1 MGDLDKYFEDS
12 KPEETHPKVRSWRK
26 LIENGNKATCELY
39 RKFDGL
45 TYGIAKLY
53 VSFYDA
59 NGMEVRHDEVEWEPE
74 LNEALLRLRVA
85 SVSGENEAR
94 RLGLMLKTW
103 FGRPEQ
109 RYGDGFFSGVLH
121 EYLGSSELASRAPV
135 REVLNQWREDHAS
148 RESSAYADC
157 VDSIEA
163 VIVEA
168 AHSLT
173 VLGYQRDAAK
183 EILAAGIGHY
193 LDERLSLTQRR
204 MLGFR

>member
-26 LIENGNKATCELY
+26 LIEDGKKATCELY

-45 TYGIAKLY
+45 TYSIAKLY
-53 VSFYDA
+53 VSFHDA
-59 NGMEVRHDEVEWEPE
+59 NGVELRHDEVEWEPE
-74 LNEALLRLRVA
+74 LNEALLRLRVP
-85 SVSGENEAR
+85 SVSPENEAR

-109 RYGDGFFSGVLH
+109 RYGDGFFSCVLR
-121 EYLGSSELASRAPV
+121 EYLGSSELARRAPV
-135 REVLNQWREDHAS
+135 REVLNQWRENQAS

-157 VDSIEA
+157 VESIET
-163 VIVEA
+163 VIVKA

-173 VLGYQRDAAK
+173 VLGYPRDAAK

-204 MLGFR
+204 MLGFG

>member
-26 LIENGNKATCELY
+26 LIDDGKTAKCELY

-53 VSFYDA
+53 VSFYDKK
-59 NGMEVRHDEVEWEPE
+59 GEELRHDEVEWEPE
-74 LNEALLRLRVA
+74 LNEALLGLHIPA
-85 SVSGENEAR
+85 VSPENEGK

-103 FGRPEQ
+103 FARPEQ
-109 RYGDGFFSGVLH
+109 RYGDGFFSCVLR
-121 EYLGSSELASRAPV
+121 EYLGSSELARRSPV
-135 REVLNQWREDHAS
+135 REVLNQWRENQPS
-148 RESSAYADC
+148 RESSAYNDC
-157 VDSIEA
+157 VESIEG
-163 VIVEA
+163 VIVRA
-168 AHSLT
+168 AHSL
-173 VLGYQRDAAK
+173 VDLGYEREAAK
-183 EILAAGIGHY
+183 GILAAGIGHY